1 MISKEMFLNHLYSG
15 MDEPEMKIVDVFI
28 CRLRRK
34 IADATNGDNFIQTI
48 WGRGYILHDPAEK
61 ASSSDDEV
69 MKAG

>member
-1 MISKEMFLNHLYSG
+1 
-15 MDEPEMKIVDVFI
+15 MKIVDVFI

>member
-1 MISKEMFLNHLYSG
+1 MFLNHLYSG